1 MSYTTLYVLNK
12 KSVTSHKRY
21 RNSWGS
27 AALLWDY
34 LSIKYLGL
42 KGMPLGYGADYQPLW
57 DLAND
62 SRLSEDEVI
71 AHRMT
76 FDWEYVPLD
85 KLQLAADSCRLV
97 FSKTLSFL
105 DSGRANHWYDIG
117 DDIERLTE
125 IKLNRHARGVCL
137 GCTSVS
143 DPWWQKKKIP
153 EAVSI
158 FH

>member
-1 MSYTTLYVLNK
+1 MSYTTLYILNK
-12 KSVTSHKRY
+12 KSVTSYKEY
-21 RNSWGS
+21 RNSFGS
-27 AALLWDY
+27 AMVLWDY

-42 KGMPLGYGADYQPLW
+42 KRMPYDENGLQHLW

-62 SRLSEDEVI
+62 SRLNQDEVI

-76 FDWEYVPLD
+76 FDYEYVPID
-85 KLQLAADSCRLV
+85 KLQLAADSCRTV
-97 FSKTLSFL
+97 FSKTLSL
-105 DSGRANHWYDIG
+105 LGNERANHWYDIG
-117 DDIERLTE
+117 DDLERLTE

-143 DPWWQKKKIP
+143 DPWWNKKMIP

-158 FH
+158 FR